1 MDEELK
7 KLVGEIKTAFE
18 EYKKTNDA
26 RLEEIKKGG
35 SGGEL
40 EVKLAKIEAD
50 LSAAETK
57 RAELEAKLNRPG
69 GLAGGES
76 DEEKEQ
82 KEYKG
87 LFNGYLRKGINKA
100 ELEAKAVNVT
110 EGTDGGYAVPS
121 VVSQQIYS
129 LLRGA
134 TPMRQVCRQITVGT
148 DDYSELVDAHGE
160 TGGWVGE
167 TDARAATA
175 SGKLHK
181 VSAVMGEVYA
191 FPQATQKSLDDM
203 FFDVESWLAGAISE
217 TFRVMEN
224 SAFTVGD
231 GLNKPKGLF
240 MYPTAATA
248 DATRAFGTFEHVKT
262 GVNGAFGANPYD
274 TLIDLIESLKE
285 GHLANA
291 SFMMVRSVRT
301 ALRKIKDGEGNYIW
315 EPSVQKGTPAQILGY
330 PVIINDDVPA
340 MATGSL
346 SLAFGDFS
354 KAFTV
359 CDRIG
364 MRMLRDP
371 FTNKPYVGFYTTKR
385 VGSFAKDT
393 EAVKFLKFSA

>member
-7 KLVGEIKTAFE
+7 KLIGEIKTAFE

-69 GLAGGES
+69 GMAGGES
-76 DEEKEQ
+76 DEEREQ
-82 KEYKG
+82 KEYNG
-87 LFNGYLRKGINKA
+87 LFNGYLRKGMNSA
-100 ELEAKAVNVT
+100 ELGAKAVNVT

-121 VVSQQIYS
+121 VVSADIYK

-134 TPMRQVCRQITVGT
+134 TPMRQVCRQINIGT

-160 TGGWVGE
+160 AGGWVGE
-167 TDARAATA
+167 TDARATTA
-175 SGKLHK
+175 AGKLHK
-181 VSAVMGEVYA
+181 VAAVMGEVYA
-191 FPQATQKSLDDM
+191 FPEATQKSLDDM
-203 FFDVESWLAGAISE
+203 FFNVESWLSEAISE
-217 TFRVMEN
+217 TFRVLEN
-224 SAFTVGD
+224 NAFTVGN
-231 GLNKPKGLF
+231 GLNKAKGLF
-240 MYPTAATA
+240 TYPTAATA
-248 DATRAFGTFEHVKT
+248 DATRAFGTFEYVKT
-262 GVNGAFGANPYD
+262 GVNGAFGSNPYD
-274 TLIDLIESLKE
+274 NIIDLIETLKD
-285 GHLANA
+285 GHLTNA

-301 ALRKIKDGEGNYIW
+301 LIRKVKDGEGNYLW
-315 EPSVQKGTPAQILGY
+315 EPSVQKGIPAMLLGY

-340 MATGSL
+340 LATGSL

-354 KAFTV
+354 KAYTI
-359 CDRIG
+359 CDRMG

-371 FTNKPYVGFYTTKR
+371 FTHKPYVGFYTTKR
-385 VGSFAKDT
+385 VGGFAKDT
-393 EAVKFLKFSA
+393 EALKFLKFSA